1 MRFRQFCGF
10 CLGLLGT
17 WFMWQVG
24 VGLAHFIHA
33 TLQINL
39 PSILFESTVSVRIIS
54 AVAAFLAGLAALT
67 ERKGGAWLAGLSTF
81 LFACVTLR
89 VFQGKHDIALWRDD
103 FIYLSILTVLFLTL
117 VVLRREADEME
128 EGPAEPGDDYVP
140 PPATRRSS
148 PLQ

>member
-33 TLQINL
+33 TLEA
-39 PSILFESTVSVRIIS
+39 SIPAVLTEPEVTMRLMS

-81 LFACVTLR
+81 MFACVTIGLI
-89 VFQGKHDIALWRDD
+89 QGRHDVSLWRDD
-103 FIYLSILTVLFLTL
+103 YVYLSILTVLFLAL
-117 VVLRREADEME
+117 VVLRREADTEPQ
-128 EGPAEPGDDYVP
+128 PAYDTVKAG
-140 PPATRRSS
+140 
-148 PLQ
+148 

>member
-33 TLQINL
+33 TFGVSF
-39 PSILFESTVSVRIIS
+39 PGVLFDPQVMMRLMS

-81 LFACVTLR
+81 MFATVTIGLI
-89 VFQGKHDIALWRDD
+89 QGRHDVSLWRDNY
-103 FIYLSILTVLFLTL
+103 IYLSILTTLFLAL
-117 VVLRREADEME
+117 VVLRREEDS
-128 EGPAEPGDDYVP
+128 EPSKTYDAVE
-140 PPATRRSS
+140 AN
-148 PLQ
+148 